1 MIPGA
6 TRFAG
11 RWPNR
16 RLAKL
21 LLLVYLGLAIV
32 AVTFV
37 ILRKHGYL

>member
-16 RLAKL
+16 RLGKL
-21 LLLVYLGLAIV
+21 LLLIYLGLAIV

-37 ILRKHGYL
+37 ILRKYGYL

>member
-11 RWPNR
+11 RWQNR
-16 RLAKL
+16 RLGIL

-37 ILRKHGYL
+37 VLRKYGYL